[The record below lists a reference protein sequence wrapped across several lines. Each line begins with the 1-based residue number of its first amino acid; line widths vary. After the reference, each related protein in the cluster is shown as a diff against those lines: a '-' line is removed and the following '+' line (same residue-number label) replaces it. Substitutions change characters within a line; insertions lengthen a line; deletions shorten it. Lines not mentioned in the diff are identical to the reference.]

1 MYMESRKI
9 ILMNLFTEKIWR
21 AEVENGLV
29 DTEGKGKSRTNK
41 ETSIDMQCKI
51 DSYWQVAI

>member
-41 ETSIDMQCKI
+41 ETSIDM
-51 DSYWQVAI
+51 